1 VATIKV
7 TASLFRNPSLTESTT
22 PKKSDPSNILSTHSV
37 RIVVGEIPVPIPGGP
52 IQSNTSISFGGDFVV
67 HWGNETAACGD
78 PAHPPGCGDLTNKRW
93 PASLPWANAFER
105 THFEEG
111 YEQNWCTAG
120 GIADAACSAVR
131 IGNGVGTLTLTAGGS
146 GYTSAPTV
154 VIDDPCEFNGVTC
167 VPCVKGTP
175 SCMVATATATIT
187 GGVVTAITLTN
198 NGAGYN
204 ALPSTINGTT
214 STGQN
219 WGPKVTFTGG
229 GSPTS
234 PATATASL
242 SEGWPLPFTQFDSAD
257 YFHEIVGK
265 QYEDLWFG
273 SRAYGLNS
281 LCGSPAV
288 YQCTGY
294 DLTTVTNDETVT
306 GLSAPFTLAF
316 QKQTVNAYPWQKLV
330 DFPVIKYDFW
340 KKITQQGRGYKGLYY
355 FAYDTAAS
363 SSNNDCYFTKNGV
376 GTAKPLSYWV
386 NELPTSGNNGGSG
399 LGPGIY
405 FFDTT
410 TGTSPQTTLTPA
422 NLTPCKKWSA
432 ASLNGAFLMSGFI
445 YLNAVSFG
453 TDGSGNAMTDVWAK
467 FPGEPY
473 RDIGYPRWDTAHNM
487 WDGLPGSSDALSGSP
502 KCAGRICVD
511 GAGDG
516 NFSCQKTM
524 SATGDRCDIVT
535 MPIQAW
541 YSYDPNVNPHP
552 AGNVY
557 VEKVWK
563 SPNQATADYGAP
575 CTIPLVG
582 YDGTNARLTDCS
594 LPHEPYLNVAYPT
607 ADCSVNK
614 QCLTVGWEKSTG
626 GNASDQTRRAKK
638 LDGNGVPVSCSGG
651 TVPTVGDCTS
661 NAYDLDGGYIKLTV
675 LLNGVLYNEG
685 GYNSA
690 GNDAFFGSL
699 LVRGAVTGTGTPD
712 IWFDETLI
720 KGSWAPPG
728 MPRVLVFSEQTDE
741 QQQ

>member
-1 VATIKV
+1 
-7 TASLFRNPSLTESTT
+7 
-22 PKKSDPSNILSTHSV
+22 
-37 RIVVGEIPVPIPGGP
+37 
-52 IQSNTSISFGGDFVV
+52 
-67 HWGNETAACGD
+67 
-78 PAHPPGCGDLTNKRW
+78 
-93 PASLPWANAFER
+93 
-105 THFEEG
+105 
-111 YEQNWCTAG
+111 
-120 GIADAACSAVR
+120 
-131 IGNGVGTLTLTAGGS
+131 
-146 GYTSAPTV
+146 
-154 VIDDPCEFNGVTC
+154 
-167 VPCVKGTP
+167 
-175 SCMVATATATIT
+175 
-187 GGVVTAITLTN
+187 
-198 NGAGYN
+198 
-204 ALPSTINGTT
+204 
-214 STGQN
+214 
-219 WGPKVTFTGG
+219 
-229 GSPTS
+229 
-234 PATATASL
+234 
-242 SEGWPLPFTQFDSAD
+242 
-257 YFHEIVGK
+257 
-265 QYEDLWFG
+265 
-273 SRAYGLNS
+273 
-281 LCGSPAV
+281 
-288 YQCTGY
+288 
-294 DLTTVTNDETVT
+294 
-306 GLSAPFTLAF
+306 
-316 QKQTVNAYPWQKLV
+316 
-330 DFPVIKYDFW
+330 
-340 KKITQQGRGYKGLYY
+340 
-355 FAYDTAAS
+355 
-363 SSNNDCYFTKNGV
+363 
-376 GTAKPLSYWV
+376 
-386 NELPTSGNNGGSG
+386 
-399 LGPGIY
+399 
-405 FFDTT
+405 
-410 TGTSPQTTLTPA
+410 
-422 NLTPCKKWSA
+422 
-432 ASLNGAFLMSGFI
+432 MSGFI

-487 WDGLPGSSDALSGSP
+487 WDGLPGFSDALSGSP

-614 QCLTVGWEKSTG
+614 QCLTVGCEKSTG

-699 LVRGAVTGTGTPD
+699 LVRGAATGTGTPD